1 MQRICRDSLADC
13 TASRRRRQMI
23 RLKSIKRIL
32 EDLQK
37 QIRSLRNASKEET
50 QNRNIPSTTPA
61 SSATSP
67 GPSTSSGPSTSGLNN
82 PTSGPSTSA
91 AGGGGASTSTAG
103 TGNRPPAVSAAEIQ
117 MRMEESDE
125 DDIEA
130 SLGLDERNYD
140 ERVGE
145 GNRMRSLAQRSL
157 SMAIKRLSSEQP
169 RRPPQPQESLHR

>member
-91 AGGGGASTSTAG
+91 AAGGASTSTAG
-103 TGNRPPAVSAAEIQ
+103 TGNRPPSVSAAEIQ

>member
-50 QNRNIPSTTPA
+50 QNRNIIPSNTTPTTPS
-61 SSATSP
+61 SSAMSP
-67 GPSTSSGPSTSGLNN
+67 AAGSSTSAGTSTSGLNN
-82 PTSGPSTSA
+82 PTAGPSTSA
-91 AGGGGASTSTAG
+91 AGVSASTSAETGNGSASTSAG
-103 TGNRPPAVSAAEIQ
+103 TGNRPAPSSAEIQ
-117 MRMEESDE
+117 QMEDSEE

-130 SLGLDERNYD
+130 SLGLDERNYFF
-140 ERVGE
+140 
-145 GNRMRSLAQRSL
+145 S
-157 SMAIKRLSSEQP
+157 
-169 RRPPQPQESLHR
+169 

>member
-91 AGGGGASTSTAG
+91 AGGGASTSTAG
-103 TGNRPPAVSAAEIQ
+103 TGNRPPSVSAAEIQ